1 MIDANAPIA
10 TGTARGTFSFFS
22 QRPLKGNAFDV
33 ELAVFE
39 EGEHEGMI
47 DTRAL
52 ARTIRRAPGAPP
64 LDLELQD
71 GWTFRVYDTEGA
83 RIGTL
88 EVHAGAGA

>member
-10 TGTARGTFSFFS
+10 TGTAHGTFTYAHGDSI
-22 QRPLKGNAFDV
+22 PV

-39 EGEHEGMI
+39 EGDHEGMI

-52 ARTIRRAPGAPP
+52 ARTIRRSATP
-64 LDLELQD
+64 LDLELWTD
-71 GWTFRVYDTEGA
+71 WTFRVLNRDGD